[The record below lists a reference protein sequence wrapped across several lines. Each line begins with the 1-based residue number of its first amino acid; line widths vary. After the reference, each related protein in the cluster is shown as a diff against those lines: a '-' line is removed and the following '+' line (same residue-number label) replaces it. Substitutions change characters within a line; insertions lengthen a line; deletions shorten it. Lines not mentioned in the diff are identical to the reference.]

1 MTTKNTFFYVG
12 IGASAGGH
20 DALIEFFSHL
30 PPSTRA
36 AYFVSTHLPRY
47 HKTKLSEIIS
57 RHTQMSIVEVN
68 RPIEIRPSNV
78 YMPAENTLM
87 TFEDAVRVVPK
98 KIAAAT
104 MNRTIDAFLLS
115 LAECFKQRSIGVILS
130 GGDSDAA
137 MGAIDIY
144 NHGGQVI
151 VQSPASSLFK
161 AMPNATINRDH
172 PILVDSPAR
181 LAAKITEMVGFP
193 G

>member
-1 MTTKNTFFYVG
+1 MTAKDPFFYVG

-30 PPSTRA
+30 LPGTRA
-36 AYFVSTHLPRY
+36 AYFISTHLPRY
-47 HKTKLSEIIS
+47 HKTNLSDTIA
-57 RHTQMSIVEVN
+57 RHTQMSVVDVD
-68 RPIEIRPSNV
+68 RTLEIRPSTV
-78 YMPAENTLM
+78 YMPAENVLM
-87 TFEDAVRVVPK
+87 TFENAAHVIPK

-104 MNRTIDAFLLS
+104 INRTIDAFLLS

-161 AMPNATINRDH
+161 AMPNATIN
-172 PILVDSPAR
+172 
-181 LAAKITEMVGFP
+181 
-193 G
+193 